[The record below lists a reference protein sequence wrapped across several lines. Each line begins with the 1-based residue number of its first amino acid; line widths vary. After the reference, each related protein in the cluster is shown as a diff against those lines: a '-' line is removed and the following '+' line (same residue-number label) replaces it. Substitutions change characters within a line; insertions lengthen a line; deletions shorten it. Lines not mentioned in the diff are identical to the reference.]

1 MRLQNCRRAARVA
14 AAVFVTPLALG
25 ACGNIIGVACTTN
38 FVYGINATAVD
49 GLTNASLTSGAYLV
63 ATEGSYKDSV
73 GVNAGGQLVAAGE
86 RAGRY
91 TVTVGHAGYVP
102 FTQSPVVV
110 NEDQCHPI
118 PVTVQARLFRAPNPG
133 GGPN

>member
-1 MRLQNCRRAARVA
+1 
-14 AAVFVTPLALG
+14 
-25 ACGNIIGVACTTN
+25 
-38 FVYGINATAVD
+38 
-49 GLTNASLTSGAYLV
+49 AYLV

-110 NEDQCHPI
+110 NEDQCHVI
-118 PVTVQARLFRAPNPG
+118 PVTVQARLFRAPDPG
-133 GGPN
+133 GAN